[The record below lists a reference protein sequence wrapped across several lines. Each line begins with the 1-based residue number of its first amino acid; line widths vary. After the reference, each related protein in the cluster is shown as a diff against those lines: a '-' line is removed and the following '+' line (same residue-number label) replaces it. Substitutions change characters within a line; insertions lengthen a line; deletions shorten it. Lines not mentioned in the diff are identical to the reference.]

1 MEAVSRIIDKRRDN
15 VEWIRRFM
23 QYEEEDIRKFRGVD
37 AEEIRTLQS

>member
-1 MEAVSRIIDKRRDN
+1 MIDKRRDN

-23 QYEEEDIRKFRGVD
+23 QYEEEDIRKFRDVD

>member
-1 MEAVSRIIDKRRDN
+1 MEAVSRMIDKRRDN

-23 QYEEEDIRKFRGVD
+23 QYEEEDIRKFRDVD